1 MGLAAGR
8 LLRAVSPEGGDG
20 VIVHQEA
27 GVYVSSL
34 LSGAPVSHKFEDGTG
49 GYLYL
54 IRGVVGL
61 NGQALATGD
70 AAKIWD
76 EPEVTVDPD
85 QESELILVE
94 VRLEG

>member
-1 MGLAAGR
+1 M
-8 LLRAVSPEGGDG
+8 
-20 VIVHQEA
+20 
-27 GVYVSSL
+27 
-34 LSGAPVSHKFEDGTG
+34 
-49 GYLYL
+49 